1 MKCRGLFLA
10 NDVVYLPITNESASD
25 MMKDIKSHA
34 FYNNMKIKTEQ
45 GFFIRKEPLMIEKV
59 LRCEVLEREENIK
72 KTKATNDEEQKK
84 RDEIKERKAKRQ
96 ERNIKIIEDFKRGLP
111 VREIAEKYKMSR
123 QAVYNVALKTNE

>member
-10 NDVVYLPITNESASD
+10 NDVVYLPITDESASD

-34 FYNNMKIKTEQ
+34 FYNKMKIKTEQ
-45 GFFIRKEPLMIEKV
+45 GFFIRQEPLSVEKV
-59 LRCEVLEREENIK
+59 IRCEVLEREKEIK
-72 KTKATNDEEQKK
+72 KTKITNNEEQKRK
-84 RDEIKERKAKRQ
+84 DEIKERKAKRQ

-123 QAVYNVALKTNE
+123 QSVYNVVLKTNE